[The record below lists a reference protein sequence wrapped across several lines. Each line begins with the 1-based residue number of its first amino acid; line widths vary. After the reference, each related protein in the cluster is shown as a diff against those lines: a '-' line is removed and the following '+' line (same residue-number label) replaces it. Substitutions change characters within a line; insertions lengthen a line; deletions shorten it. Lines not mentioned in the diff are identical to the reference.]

1 MGSRDLFDKGKPYKI
16 LKTSDVREASKKVES
31 SRNIAAQKEERHR
44 FIPQLDY
51 SDPNNFVRFGSA
63 EKYYE
68 DAFDR
73 VLADY
78 PYDGSEAEITEY
90 LNSSSYLDLYI
101 LENEYPRTT
110 GFATIHAGGYTP
122 TAGISGW
129 KAVPTAAKEYITI
142 KGGPHTASGGMASGS
157 MATQFT
163 GANYYDTN
171 IYDTTREV
179 AGDRKGSRLSNLR
192 YNLEDGVT
200 VEFWLKKD
208 SWQTSNT
215 DNINKTAIFDLWN
228 GEITGSTSGGTT
240 SDRSQYGRLL
250 LFLSASGHGDSGA
263 QPFGIHLASGSTVWD
278 ARLGASLTTSS
289 IEGNWEH
296 FAFTFQ
302 SSSADN
308 TLKARL
314 YRSGSFIEEVSSGD
328 IGNFNEVT
336 GSLVAHLGA
345 LQTTPSGNAFQA
357 HVYPSTTYKGYGGLE
372 ASLDEFRYWKTARN
386 GEEIGLNYFTQVR
399 GGANT
404 DIANTELGVYY
415 KFNEGITGTSSTDSI
430 VLDYSGRIS
439 NGVWTGYPGSTARN
453 TGSAIVSASAAVSE
467 FEDPIIRIDN
477 TLVTDAKTTLVES
490 GSVYDYTSNSTL
502 YNRVPGWMQDEDPGT
517 LKQLVQIMTSYMDS
531 LHLQMEELP
540 NLKDNDYVSGSNK
553 PLPVANRLVANYG
566 MQAPEIFADAEILSQ
581 IMSRD
586 EVRNFELEIGGI
598 KDRIYKNI
606 YNNLVYIYKSKGSL
620 KSFRNLIRCYGVDDN
635 VVALNLY
642 ANNTEYKIRDNYD
655 PAVVRKK
662 YVDFNY
668 PDSFAGVVTQQSQ
681 SSNVNASNVTFVSGT
696 VNEYLSTTAEVEV
709 VFPKKATDR
718 ASVVYYESDFLSAS
732 IAGTHVLKTQADDD
746 CYVQAAVA
754 NDAAWGLYAVRLEA
768 DSPDAYFVFKS
779 HRNSTPDF
787 YLTSSVY
794 PNLYDNEKWNFAV
807 RTKNAKRPMSDVVSG
822 SDAGSATDFDI
833 DDTYTILEL
842 YGVNYEG
849 GVLKHE
855 LYLTSS
861 AISNT
866 QYLTSDRRYYMGAQ
880 RTNWTGSIVERSDV
894 KASSLRHWESYVED
908 AAIRA
913 HARDPKNF
921 GSLRPY
927 ESAYLLQSALTGT
940 IVPKFATLAF
950 NWNFE
955 NVTGSD
961 SSGEFLVLDSSSGSI
976 DNFGRYHDNEN
987 NPQFSKT
994 VAYQYPGRAYS
1005 MRTST
1010 TGVVDRMYVS
1020 AERQNAPESISAQDT
1035 VNILTLQD
1043 EQQFT
1048 RDSRPVNYYFS
1059 FEKSMYAT
1067 ITQEIMNFFGS
1078 VVAFNELIG
1087 DPKNR
1092 YRQDYKELGKLRELF
1107 FEKIGNTPDL
1117 DKYVDYYKWI
1127 DNSLSV
1133 MLQQLVPAT
1142 ADFSDGVRTMVES
1155 HVLERN
1161 KYWSKFPTLEM
1172 KVTDPEAAVRGIT
1185 ELKYDWEHGHAPL
1198 GLDDEAEN
1206 CMWWKERAERTTSLI
1221 SSSVASVNTDRE
1233 SQREIIETYR
1243 TGSPGPTLANS
1254 TRTLPT
1260 NTYQGS
1266 TYALRRFDEIYN
1278 LIPDESPLYHGGP
1291 DYSQRKR
1298 YGFITPQIR
1307 TLAVHPKNEFMVIG
1321 PGSPDYGKDCDDAI
1335 IPPEINKKKVSY
1347 AFATDNSSIVLGGP
1361 YEDIGVGD
1369 IYSPFSVYSS
1379 SVQTGYQNT
1388 SVNSG
1393 RKLTDVVSGGISN
1406 MHHDIIG
1413 NDMEVPMQGPFT
1425 EKYVGGNQWRHQD
1438 LVHDPATTG
1447 SSSGAKRAEG
1457 FKLLVNTDN
1466 SLSLTA
1472 PKSSDGSLPAAAVYT
1487 RDEAAKRPVNIR
1499 NIQMTASDIGAYKTT
1514 LPAGTGTPIGPT
1526 PTEFISG
1533 TLRSNIGNFE
1543 NFYDIVQTSG
1553 RSINNAA
1560 LTEQGGFSK
1569 ATVSPTSMPF
1579 VRQVVGTTRPQRG
1592 KHEHVFVQRFSA
1604 PGGPDT
1610 AGDANG
1616 GFGLDFESAEFSPYN
1631 ALPFRNTTVRTPLN
1645 RTLLV
1650 NHARQFGLYSGS
1662 TMTAVDPL
1670 MAPSLT
1676 GSYHKVNRNT
1686 LLRPEL
1692 TGSTGPTR
1700 VWDTADIY
1708 TASNFDNGFVNHE
1721 IPRMETSYA
1730 WITASLV
1737 QSLAYGHGH
1746 PEGIYS
1752 NSSGI
1757 HSSIDFVSSSDVVSY
1772 LHGSGIRRY
1781 GADYLFGGGFAT
1793 SFHQVTHLN
1802 ANIVEPLSA
1811 SEATLGYKTTTPVGF
1826 YVNYGDIDTMP
1837 NNAAN
1842 TESFIQNVLNT
1853 RAVTASVFH
1862 DLNIYRNGYYGYPSW
1877 KQTRTAENKLVRY
1890 YRKNNTITI
1899 NPTPGSARLILGV
1912 GRVKDR
1918 FADLQSFEEPSVD
1931 YSSKPLRFVLGVEDG
1946 SAERTLVLDATY
1958 ANQLAR
1964 FSNRG
1969 LDDLTIGTIDD
1980 RKIHTSYDT
1989 LKKTYLDGALGSDT
2003 TPVKNFFS
2011 LRYKQCVYPAAY
2023 NASLEKVRERENFK
2037 VKFWD
2042 TTRSARTTLG
2052 SEKSSSMG
2060 APYPGLFNQLTQ
2072 SAWAMDASQVFE
2084 AGTIKVA
2091 STADDSAAG
2100 ELQNDYLQVH
2110 NGSKAFIT
2118 ASVLYAR
2125 KHMLFS
2131 TASTV
2136 PVLLDN
2142 PQTGGVA
2149 NTVDASRRQGDI
2161 AIFGG
2166 TALWQAADLAGR
2178 IKTEQKTVKDENGN
2192 EIKAFVKSF
2201 ESDIR
2206 YPIEPDYEKNMS
2218 EAILQNQ
2225 NYSIIPEFRISK
2237 HMELYGIT
2245 QDPLVEN
2252 DQLFEIYGA
2261 SGSLPSSSA
2270 EEGFYSTFSNSDF
2283 MKHFEAIYDDHT
2295 DFKKPAKITLKC
2307 KAIKKFLP
2315 YDGFYP
2321 AQRTIDI
2328 ATQFSKSFGQYIDVD
2343 GGIDGFASE
2352 ASSYPKA
2359 AIRPIL
2365 QPLFAPGIMYNTI
2378 KSGIAVDFG
2387 MYTGSYEVVNNSG
2400 SQASAGELFF
2410 VGRPTSVDNKGRGAS
2425 ENAVGFDKRVPFE
2438 AIVSPLEYIAN
2449 ETFVDMEPHPSAS
2462 MNLTASWSGQGDPLY
2477 SMMASN
2483 FFAES
2488 INMFMPNGQM
2498 SSFISAK
2505 EGEFGSFE
2513 PGKVYAMRIKLRKSF
2528 NQPRTYNDS
2537 STSNSRRNYPFPQ
2550 VLPAEQSDGLR
2561 ETFTM
2566 YSRPSAFGP
2575 PLAGRRFDTAS
2586 PVNIGSKKADPLEGY
2601 NPAYTPPYYDGE
2613 GWCDIIFKAEL
2624 ETHTLAD
2631 IQEKA
2636 KISHWRIDNTQWT
2649 YAAPSANNDLTKPY
2663 DRGAVKQYAM
2673 QLTASLNI
2681 LGQAQVNSIEYDP
2694 VSKRPVLISDDPASN
2709 EPVWVIEPKFETPM
2723 FNFTPTSGALRPIT
2737 EADGN
2742 LTIPTN
2748 GKETVPRGMWHQFG
2762 LPPASPDEGIFMELT
2777 DIPLQWSKNR
2787 VGISTG
2793 DVADNYY
2800 KTEVA
2805 AQGGYESLIDKLK
2818 FSSTKTRL
2826 GNVKEG
2832 HTVSEAI
2839 VAIPFVVEGGER
2851 SFLQIE
2857 RATIDRALLPDPVF
2871 GNPILDY
2878 GDSIATQIEMMKK
2891 YVIPP
2896 PFNFLDFP
2904 DSVDPVAMYFFEF
2917 SHTFDKEDLSY
2928 IWQNLPPK
2936 AGTKIEFSESTISH
2950 PLLVNELMGNV
2961 GAETGRAVQE
2971 ELQWMVFKVKQ
2982 KANID
2987 YYSKRLVSVGTDPSV
3002 GFEFSMGGEPASL
3015 EDVKYSYN
3023 WPYDFFSLVEFANLE
3038 SEIAFE
3044 DPPEVP
3050 NEGYLPEMTAEQAA
3064 SFESGD
3070 SD

>member
-1 MGSRDLFDKGKPYKI
+1 
-16 LKTSDVREASKKVES
+16 
-31 SRNIAAQKEERHR
+31 
-44 FIPQLDY
+44 
-51 SDPNNFVRFGSA
+51 
-63 EKYYE
+63 
-68 DAFDR
+68 
-73 VLADY
+73 
-78 PYDGSEAEITEY
+78 
-90 LNSSSYLDLYI
+90 
-101 LENEYPRTT
+101 
-110 GFATIHAGGYTP
+110 
-122 TAGISGW
+122 
-129 KAVPTAAKEYITI
+129 
-142 KGGPHTASGGMASGS
+142 
-157 MATQFT
+157 
-163 GANYYDTN
+163 
-171 IYDTTREV
+171 
-179 AGDRKGSRLSNLR
+179 
-192 YNLEDGVT
+192 
-200 VEFWLKKD
+200 
-208 SWQTSNT
+208 
-215 DNINKTAIFDLWN
+215 
-228 GEITGSTSGGTT
+228 
-240 SDRSQYGRLL
+240 
-250 LFLSASGHGDSGA
+250 
-263 QPFGIHLASGSTVWD
+263 
-278 ARLGASLTTSS
+278 
-289 IEGNWEH
+289 
-296 FAFTFQ
+296 
-302 SSSADN
+302 
-308 TLKARL
+308 
-314 YRSGSFIEEVSSGD
+314 
-328 IGNFNEVT
+328 
-336 GSLVAHLGA
+336 
-345 LQTTPSGNAFQA
+345 
-357 HVYPSTTYKGYGGLE
+357 
-372 ASLDEFRYWKTARN
+372 
-386 GEEIGLNYFTQVR
+386 
-399 GGANT
+399 
-404 DIANTELGVYY
+404 
-415 KFNEGITGTSSTDSI
+415 
-430 VLDYSGRIS
+430 
-439 NGVWTGYPGSTARN
+439 
-453 TGSAIVSASAAVSE
+453 
-467 FEDPIIRIDN
+467 
-477 TLVTDAKTTLVES
+477 
-490 GSVYDYTSNSTL
+490 
-502 YNRVPGWMQDEDPGT
+502 
-517 LKQLVQIMTSYMDS
+517 
-531 LHLQMEELP
+531 
-540 NLKDNDYVSGSNK
+540 
-553 PLPVANRLVANYG
+553 
-566 MQAPEIFADAEILSQ
+566 
-581 IMSRD
+581 
-586 EVRNFELEIGGI
+586 
-598 KDRIYKNI
+598 
-606 YNNLVYIYKSKGSL
+606 
-620 KSFRNLIRCYGVDDN
+620 
-635 VVALNLY
+635 
-642 ANNTEYKIRDNYD
+642 
-655 PAVVRKK
+655 
-662 YVDFNY
+662 
-668 PDSFAGVVTQQSQ
+668 
-681 SSNVNASNVTFVSGT
+681 
-696 VNEYLSTTAEVEV
+696 
-709 VFPKKATDR
+709 
-718 ASVVYYESDFLSAS
+718 
-732 IAGTHVLKTQADDD
+732 
-746 CYVQAAVA
+746 
-754 NDAAWGLYAVRLEA
+754 
-768 DSPDAYFVFKS
+768 
-779 HRNSTPDF
+779 
-787 YLTSSVY
+787 
-794 PNLYDNEKWNFAV
+794 
-807 RTKNAKRPMSDVVSG
+807 
-822 SDAGSATDFDI
+822 
-833 DDTYTILEL
+833 
-842 YGVNYEG
+842 
-849 GVLKHE
+849 
-855 LYLTSS
+855 
-861 AISNT
+861 
-866 QYLTSDRRYYMGAQ
+866 
-880 RTNWTGSIVERSDV
+880 
-894 KASSLRHWESYVED
+894 
-908 AAIRA
+908 
-913 HARDPKNF
+913 
-921 GSLRPY
+921 
-927 ESAYLLQSALTGT
+927 
-940 IVPKFATLAF
+940 
-950 NWNFE
+950 
-955 NVTGSD
+955 
-961 SSGEFLVLDSSSGSI
+961 
-976 DNFGRYHDNEN
+976 
-987 NPQFSKT
+987 
-994 VAYQYPGRAYS
+994 
-1005 MRTST
+1005 
-1010 TGVVDRMYVS
+1010 
-1020 AERQNAPESISAQDT
+1020 
-1035 VNILTLQD
+1035 
-1043 EQQFT
+1043 
-1048 RDSRPVNYYFS
+1048 
-1059 FEKSMYAT
+1059 
-1067 ITQEIMNFFGS
+1067 
-1078 VVAFNELIG
+1078 
-1087 DPKNR
+1087 
-1092 YRQDYKELGKLRELF
+1092 
-1107 FEKIGNTPDL
+1107 
-1117 DKYVDYYKWI
+1117 
-1127 DNSLSV
+1127 
-1133 MLQQLVPAT
+1133 
-1142 ADFSDGVRTMVES
+1142 
-1155 HVLERN
+1155 
-1161 KYWSKFPTLEM
+1161 
-1172 KVTDPEAAVRGIT
+1172 
-1185 ELKYDWEHGHAPL
+1185 
-1198 GLDDEAEN
+1198 
-1206 CMWWKERAERTTSLI
+1206 
-1221 SSSVASVNTDRE
+1221 
-1233 SQREIIETYR
+1233 
-1243 TGSPGPTLANS
+1243 
-1254 TRTLPT
+1254 
-1260 NTYQGS
+1260 
-1266 TYALRRFDEIYN
+1266 
-1278 LIPDESPLYHGGP
+1278 
-1291 DYSQRKR
+1291 
-1298 YGFITPQIR
+1298 
-1307 TLAVHPKNEFMVIG
+1307 
-1321 PGSPDYGKDCDDAI
+1321 
-1335 IPPEINKKKVSY
+1335 
-1347 AFATDNSSIVLGGP
+1347 
-1361 YEDIGVGD
+1361 
-1369 IYSPFSVYSS
+1369 
-1379 SVQTGYQNT
+1379 
-1388 SVNSG
+1388 
-1393 RKLTDVVSGGISN
+1393 
-1406 MHHDIIG
+1406 
-1413 NDMEVPMQGPFT
+1413 
-1425 EKYVGGNQWRHQD
+1425 
-1438 LVHDPATTG
+1438 
-1447 SSSGAKRAEG
+1447 
-1457 FKLLVNTDN
+1457 
-1466 SLSLTA
+1466 
-1472 PKSSDGSLPAAAVYT
+1472 
-1487 RDEAAKRPVNIR
+1487 
-1499 NIQMTASDIGAYKTT
+1499 
-1514 LPAGTGTPIGPT
+1514 
-1526 PTEFISG
+1526 
-1533 TLRSNIGNFE
+1533 
-1543 NFYDIVQTSG
+1543 
-1553 RSINNAA
+1553 
-1560 LTEQGGFSK
+1560 
-1569 ATVSPTSMPF
+1569 
-1579 VRQVVGTTRPQRG
+1579 
-1592 KHEHVFVQRFSA
+1592 
-1604 PGGPDT
+1604 
-1610 AGDANG
+1610 
-1616 GFGLDFESAEFSPYN
+1616 
-1631 ALPFRNTTVRTPLN
+1631 
-1645 RTLLV
+1645 
-1650 NHARQFGLYSGS
+1650 
-1662 TMTAVDPL
+1662 

-1737 QSLAYGHGH
+1737 HSLAYGHGH

-1772 LHGSGIRRY
+1772 LASATQRRFGS
-1781 GADYLFGGGFAT
+1781 DYKTEFPD
-1793 SFHQVTHLN
+1793 SFTNGTEQHQTTHLN
-1802 ANIVEPLSA
+1802 TNIVEPLSA

-1826 YVNYGDIDTMP
+1826 YYNYGDIDTMP
-1837 NNAAN
+1837 NSSPLIGLGAPTAR
-1842 TESFIQNVLNT
+1842 IQNN
-1853 RAVTASVFH
+1853 AFVTASALH
-1862 DLNIYRNGYYGYPSW
+1862 ELIIYRNGYYGYPSW
-1877 KQTRTAENKLVRY
+1877 KQTRTAENKLVRH

-1946 SAERTLVLDATY
+1946 STERTLVLDATY

-1980 RKIHTSYDT
+1980 REIHTSYNT

-2084 AGTIKVA
+2084 AGAIKVA

-2149 NTVDASRRQGDI
+2149 NSVDASRRQGDI

-2218 EAILQNQ
+2218 EAILQSQ

-2270 EEGFYSTFSNSDF
+2270 EEGFYNTFSNSDF

-2295 DFKKPAKITLKC
+2295 DFKKPTKITLKC

-2352 ASSYPKA
+2352 ASNFPKA

-2400 SQASAGELFF
+2400 SQANAGELFF
-2410 VGRPTSVDNKGRGAS
+2410 VGRPTSVDGNGRGDSAR
-2425 ENAVGFDKRVPFE
+2425 ATGFDKRVPFE
-2438 AIVSPLEYIAN
+2438 AIISPLEYIAN

-2505 EGEFGSFE
+2505 ESEFASFE

-2537 STSNSRRNYPFPQ
+2537 STANNRKNYPFPQ
-2550 VLPAEQSDGLR
+2550 VLPAEQNDGLR

-2575 PLAGRRFDTAS
+2575 PLAGRRFDTGS
-2586 PVNIGSKKADPLEGY
+2586 PVNIGTKKADPLEGY

-2649 YAAPSANNDLTKPY
+2649 YAAPSAANDLTKPY
-2663 DRGAVKQYAM
+2663 DRGYVKQYAM
-2673 QLTASLNI
+2673 QLTASLNV

-2694 VSKRPVLISDDPASN
+2694 TSKRPVLISDDPASN

-2777 DIPLQWSKNR
+2777 DIPLQWAKNR

-2793 DVADNYY
+2793 DVAENYY
-2800 KTEVA
+2800 KTEVST
-2805 AQGGYESLIDKLK
+2805 QGGYESLIDKLK

-2851 SFLQIE
+2851 NFLQID

-2904 DSVDPVAMYFFEF
+2904 DSVDPIAMYFFEF

-2961 GAETGRAVQE
+2961 GAETGRAIQE

-3002 GFEFSMGGEPASL
+3002 GFDFSMGGKPASL
-3015 EDVKYSYN
+3015 EDIKYSYN

>member
-1 MGSRDLFDKGKPYKI
+1 MGSRDLFDKGKPHKI
-16 LKTSDVREASKKVES
+16 LKTSDVRKTSKKVES
-31 SRNIAAQKEERHR
+31 SRNIAAQKEERQR
-44 FIPQLDY
+44 FVPQIDY
-51 SDPNNFVRFGSA
+51 SDPNNFARFGSA

-90 LNSSSYLDLYI
+90 LNSSSYLDLYV

-110 GFATIHAGGYTP
+110 GFITIHAGGYTP

-129 KAVPTAAKEYITI
+129 KAVATAAKEYITI

-157 MATQFT
+157 MAMQFT
-163 GANYYDTN
+163 GANYYDTD
-171 IYDTTREV
+171 IYDTAREI

-228 GEITGSTSGGTT
+228 GEITGTNGQDNT
-240 SDRSQYGRLL
+240 QYGRLL
-250 LFLSASGHGDSGA
+250 LFLSASGHGDEGA

-278 ARLGASLTTSS
+278 ARLGASITTSS

-302 SSSADN
+302 SSSADS

-314 YRSGSFIEEVSSGD
+314 YRSGSFVEEVSSGD

-372 ASLDEFRYWKTARN
+372 ASMDEFRFWKVART
-386 GEEIGLNYFTQVR
+386 GEDIGLNYFTQVR
-399 GGANT
+399 GGTNTDTANT
-404 DIANTELGVYY
+404 DLGVYY
-415 KFNEGITGTSSTDSI
+415 KFNEGTTGTSSIDSI

-453 TGSAIVSASAAVSE
+453 TGSAIVSASAATSE

-477 TLVTDAKTTLVES
+477 TLVTDARTTLVES
-490 GSVYDYTSNSTL
+490 GSVYDYTSNSNL
-502 YNRVPGWMQDEDPGT
+502 YNRVPGWIQDEDPGT

-635 VVALNLY
+635 VVSLNLY
-642 ANNTEYKIRDNYD
+642 ANNTEYKVRDNYD

-668 PDSFAGVVTQQSQ
+668 PDSWAGVVTQQSQ
-681 SSNVNASNVTFVSGT
+681 SSNVNASNVTFISGT
-696 VNEYLSTTAEVEV
+696 VNEYLATTAEVEV
-709 VFPKKATDR
+709 LFPKKVTDR
-718 ASVVYYESDFLSAS
+718 ASAAYYNATFLSSS
-732 IAGTHVLKTQADDD
+732 IAGTHVLNTQGDDD
-746 CYVQAAVA
+746 CFVQVAVA
-754 NDAAWGLYAVRLEA
+754 NDAAWGLYAVKIDSE
-768 DSPDAYFVFKS
+768 SPDAYFVFKS

-794 PNLYDNEKWNFAV
+794 PSLYDNEKWNFAV
-807 RTKNAKRPMSDVVSG
+807 RTRNAKYPVSDRASG
-822 SDAGSATDFDI
+822 SHAGSATDYDV
-833 DDTYTILEL
+833 DDTYTVLEL

-849 GVLKHE
+849 GVLKNE

-880 RTNWTGSIVERSDV
+880 RTNWTGSVVQRSDV

-927 ESAYLLQSALTGT
+927 QSAYLMQTVLTGT
-940 IVPKFATLAF
+940 IVPEFATLTF
-950 NWNFE
+950 NWDFE

-961 SSGEFLVLDSSSGSI
+961 SDGEFLVLDRSSGSI

-994 VAYQYPGRAYS
+994 IAYQYPGRAYD

-1010 TGVVDRMYVS
+1010 TGVIDRAYIS

-1035 VNILTLQD
+1035 VSILTLQD
-1043 EQQFT
+1043 EVQFT

-1142 ADFSDGVRTMVES
+1142 ADFSEGIRTMVES

-1206 CMWWKERAERTTSLI
+1206 CMWWKERAERTTPLI

-1233 SQREIIETYR
+1233 AQREIIETYR
-1243 TGSPGPTLANS
+1243 TGSPGPTLAQS
-1254 TRTLPT
+1254 TKTLPT
-1260 NTYQGS
+1260 TTYQGS

-1278 LIPDESPLYHGGP
+1278 LVPDESPLYHGGP

-1307 TLAVHPKNEFMVIG
+1307 TFPIASDNNITLIDA
-1321 PGSPDYGKDCDDAI
+1321 GSPDYGKDCDDAVV
-1335 IPPEINKKKVSY
+1335 PPELDKKKVSY
-1347 AFATDNSSIVLGGP
+1347 AFETTNKSAILGGP

-1379 SVQTGYQNT
+1379 SVQTGYQN
-1388 SVNSG
+1388 SPIAPSAGSG
-1393 RKLTDVVSGGISN
+1393 KLTDVVSGGISN

-1447 SSSGAKRAEG
+1447 SSNGTKRAEG
-1457 FKLLVNTDN
+1457 FLLQAQNDN
-1466 SLSLTA
+1466 SLRLIAPTSHTA
-1472 PKSSDGSLPAAAVYT
+1472 AGLRRPYAVYT

-1553 RSINNAA
+1553 RSINNAG
-1560 LTEQGGFSK
+1560 LTENDGFSK
-1569 ATVSPTSMPF
+1569 TTVSPSAQSYTQ
-1579 VRQVVGTTRPQRG
+1579 QVVGTLKPQRG

-1631 ALPFRNTTVRTPLN
+1631 ALPFRNTSVRTPLN
-1645 RTLLV
+1645 RTLLTR
-1650 NHARQFGLYSGS
+1650 HARQFGIYNDAA
-1662 TMTAVDPL
+1662 TADLALDPL
-1670 MAPSLT
+1670 TAPRLT
-1676 GSYHKVNRNT
+1676 GSYHKTNRNT
-1686 LLRPEL
+1686 LNRIVFGGTADYSLGEQYATPE
-1692 TGSTGPTR
+1692 TGSFR
-1700 VWDTADIY
+1700 
-1708 TASNFDNGFVNHE
+1708 DNGFISHE

-1730 WITASLV
+1730 WITSSLV

-1757 HSSIDFVSSSDVVSY
+1757 HSSIDFVSSSDIVSY
-1772 LHGSGIRRY
+1772 LHGSGVRRY
-1781 GADYLFGGGFAT
+1781 GADYLFGAGA
-1793 SFHQVTHLN
+1793 SSSPFHQVTHLN

-1811 SEATLGYKTTTPVGF
+1811 SEATLGYETTTPAGF
-1826 YVNYGDIDTMP
+1826 YINYGNIDTMP
-1837 NNAAN
+1837 NTAVNN
-1842 TESFIQNVLNT
+1842 ESFIQSALNNS
-1853 RAVTASVFH
+1853 AVTASVLH

-1877 KQTRTAENKLVRY
+1877 KQTRTAENKLVRH

-1899 NPTPGSARLILGV
+1899 NPTPGSARIISGF
-1912 GRVKDR
+1912 GRIKDR
-1918 FADLQSFEEPSVD
+1918 FGSLQSFEEPPVD
-1931 YSSKPLRFVLGVEDG
+1931 YSSRPLHYVLGVESGDTVK
-1946 SAERTLVLDATY
+1946 TLTINATY
-1958 ANQLAR
+1958 GNDLTR

-1969 LDDLTIGTIDD
+1969 LDDLTFSLASVDTP
-1980 RKIHTSYDT
+1980 YDT
-1989 LKKTYLDGALGSDT
+1989 LKKTYLNNAMESET
-2003 TPVKNFFS
+2003 SPVKRFFS
-2011 LRYKQCVYPAAY
+2011 LQYRQDVYPAAY
-2023 NASLEKVRERENFK
+2023 NVGMEKVRERENFK

-2042 TTRSARTTLG
+2042 NTRSSRTTLG

-2060 APYPGLFNQLTQ
+2060 APYFGLFNQLTQ

-2084 AGTIKVA
+2084 AGAIKVA
-2091 STADDSAAG
+2091 STADESAAG

-2118 ASVLYAR
+2118 ASVLYSR

-2131 TASTV
+2131 TSSTV

-2149 NTVDASRRQGDI
+2149 NTVDPSRRQGDI
-2161 AIFGG
+2161 AIYGG
-2166 TALWQAADLAGR
+2166 TALWEAATLAGR
-2178 IKTEQKTVKDENGN
+2178 VTTEEKIIQDADGN
-2192 EIKAFVKSF
+2192 KVPALVKSF
-2201 ESDIR
+2201 ESDVR
-2206 YPIEPDYEKNMS
+2206 YPIEPDYEKNMAD
-2218 EAILQNQ
+2218 AILQSQ
-2225 NYSIIPEFRISK
+2225 RYSIIPEFRISK
-2237 HMELYGIT
+2237 HMELYGTT
-2245 QDPLVEN
+2245 QDFLIEN
-2252 DQLFEIYGA
+2252 DQIFEIYGA

-2270 EEGFYSTFSNSDF
+2270 EQDFYKTYSNSDF
-2283 MKHFEAIYDDHT
+2283 MKHFETLYEDHT
-2295 DFKKPAKITLKC
+2295 DFRKPTKITLRC

-2321 AQRTIDI
+2321 AQRTIDL
-2328 ATQFSKSFGQYIDVD
+2328 ATQFSKSYGAYINVD

-2359 AIRPIL
+2359 AIRPLL
-2365 QPLFAPGIMYNTI
+2365 QPMFAPGILYNTI
-2378 KSGIAVDFG
+2378 KSGIAVDYG

-2400 SQASAGELFF
+2400 SQANAGELFF
-2410 VGRPTSVDNKGRGAS
+2410 VGRPISIDGKGRGTS
-2425 ENAVGFDKRVPFE
+2425 ERAVGFDKRVPFE
-2438 AIVSPLEYIAN
+2438 AIVSPLEHIAN

-2483 FFAES
+2483 FLAES

-2498 SSFISAK
+2498 SSFVSAK
-2505 EGEFGSFE
+2505 ESEFDSFE
-2513 PGKVYAMRIKLRKSF
+2513 PGKVYAMRIKMRKSF
-2528 NQPRTYNDS
+2528 NQPRTFEA
-2537 STSNSRRNYPFPQ
+2537 NSKNTYPFPQ
-2550 VLPAEQSDGLR
+2550 VRPEETDTGLR

-2575 PLAGRRFDTAS
+2575 PLSGRRFDTGS
-2586 PVNIGSKKADPLEGY
+2586 PVNIGTSKADPLSGY

-2636 KISHWRIDNTQWT
+2636 KVSHWRIDNLQWT
-2649 YAAPSANNDLTKPY
+2649 YASPSAANDLTMPY
-2663 DRGAVKQYAM
+2663 DRGAVKGYAM
-2673 QLTASLNI
+2673 QVTASLNV
-2681 LGQAQVNSIEYDP
+2681 LGQAQVNSIEYDADTG
-2694 VSKRPVLISDDPASN
+2694 RPILISDAPASN

-2762 LPPASPDEGIFMELT
+2762 LPPSSPDEGIFMELT
-2777 DIPLQWSKNR
+2777 DIPKQWAKNR
-2787 VGISTG
+2787 LSVASGQ
-2793 DVADNYY
+2793 VADDYY
-2800 KTEVA
+2800 KTETA
-2805 AQGGYESLIDKLK
+2805 AQDGFESLIDKLK
-2818 FSSTKTRL
+2818 FTNTKTRL
-2826 GNVKEG
+2826 GEVKQG

-2839 VAIPFVVEGGER
+2839 VAVPFIVDGGTRNFFE
-2851 SFLQIE
+2851 ID
-2857 RATIDRALLPDPVF
+2857 RATIDQVIIGDPISGDPVR
-2871 GNPILDY
+2871 DY
-2878 GDSIATQIEMMKK
+2878 GDSISTQVDMMRK

-2896 PFNFLDFP
+2896 TFNFLDFP

-2936 AGTKIEFSESTISH
+2936 AGTKIEMSESSITH
-2950 PLLVNELMGNV
+2950 PLLTNELMGKT
-2961 GAETGRAVQE
+2961 GGETGRAIQN

-2982 KANID
+2982 KANVD
-2987 YYSKRLVSVGTDPSV
+2987 YYGKRLVSVGTDKSV
-3002 GFEFSMGGEPASL
+3002 GFEFSMGGKPASL
-3015 EDVKYSYN
+3015 EEVKYSYN
-3023 WPYDFFSLVEFANLE
+3023 WPYDFFSLVEFANIE
-3038 SEIAFE
+3038 SEISFE
-3044 DPPEVP
+3044 NPPEVP
-3050 NEGYLPEMTAEQAA
+3050 NESYLPELTAEQAA
-3064 SFESGD
+3064 SFESD
-3070 SD
+3070 

>member
-31 SRNIAAQKEERHR
+31 SKNIAAKKEERHR

-228 GEITGSTSGGTT
+228 GEITGTNGQDNT
-240 SDRSQYGRLL
+240 QYGRLL
-250 LFLSASGHGDSGA
+250 LFLSASGHGDEGA

-278 ARLGASLTTSS
+278 ARLGASITTSS

-302 SSSADN
+302 SSSADS

-399 GGANT
+399 GGTNT
-404 DIANTELGVYY
+404 DTANTELGVYY
-415 KFNEGITGTSSTDSI
+415 KFNEGITGTSSIDSI

-453 TGSAIVSASAAVSE
+453 TGSAMVSASAATSE

-477 TLVTDAKTTLVES
+477 SLVTDAKTALVES

-517 LKQLVQIMTSYMDS
+517 LKQLMQIMTSYMDS

-540 NLKDNDYVSGSNK
+540 SLKDNDYVSGSNK

-635 VVALNLY
+635 VVSLNLY
-642 ANNTEYKIRDNYD
+642 ANNTEYKVRDNYD

-668 PDSFAGVVTQQSQ
+668 PDSWAGVVTQQSQ

-718 ASVVYYESDFLSAS
+718 ASVVYYDSNFYSAS
-732 IAGTHVLKTQADDD
+732 IAGTHVLKAQADDD

-754 NDAAWGLYAVRLEA
+754 NDAAWGLYAVKIDT

-807 RTKNAKRPMSDVVSG
+807 RTRNAKRPMSDVVSG

-880 RTNWTGSIVERSDV
+880 RTNWTGSVVEQSDI

-950 NWNFE
+950 NWSFE

-987 NPQFSKT
+987 NPQLSKT

-1010 TGVVDRMYVS
+1010 TGVVDRMYIS

-1107 FEKIGNTPDL
+1107 FEKVGNTPDL

-1142 ADFSDGVRTMVES
+1142 ADFSDGIRTMVES

-1206 CMWWKERAERTTSLI
+1206 CMWWKERAERTTPLI

-1233 SQREIIETYR
+1233 AQREIIETYR
-1243 TGSPGPTLANS
+1243 TGSPGPTLAQS
-1254 TRTLPT
+1254 TKTLPT
-1260 NTYQGS
+1260 TTYQGS

-1278 LIPDESPLYHGGP
+1278 LVPDESPLYDGGP
-1291 DYSQRKR
+1291 DFSQRKR

-1307 TLAVHPKNEFMVIG
+1307 LFNPGNNYTHAIIEAGSLEF
-1321 PGSPDYGKDCDDAI
+1321 GKDCDDAI
-1335 IPPEINKKKVSY
+1335 VPPELDKKKVSY
-1347 AFATDNSSIVLGGP
+1347 KFAVTNNSINLGGP
-1361 YEDIGVGD
+1361 YEDMGVGD

-1379 SVQTGYQNT
+1379 SVQTGYQDTILKSGT
-1388 SVNSG
+1388 S
-1393 RKLTDVVSGGISN
+1393 RKLTTVGSIGISG

-1447 SSSGAKRAEG
+1447 SSNGEKRAEG
-1457 FKLLVNTDN
+1457 FKLTVTGDGDLF
-1466 SLSLTA
+1466 LA
-1472 PKSSDGSLPAAAVYT
+1472 ARGSSPSAVYT

-1553 RSINNAA
+1553 RSINNAG
-1560 LTEQGGFSK
+1560 LTENDGFSK
-1569 ATVSPTSMPF
+1569 AAIAPDASAGSYVETLVSTEK
-1579 VRQVVGTTRPQRG
+1579 PQRG

-1631 ALPFRNTTVRTPLN
+1631 ALPFRNTLVRTPLN

-1692 TGSTGPTR
+1692 TGSTSRTS

-1757 HSSIDFVSSSDVVSY
+1757 HSSIDFVSASDVVSY
-1772 LHGSGIRRY
+1772 DDGARRY
-1781 GADYLFGGGFAT
+1781 GSDYLFGTNTQA
-1793 SFHQVTHLN
+1793 FHQTTHLN
-1802 ANIVEPLSA
+1802 TNIVEPLSA
-1811 SEATLGYKTTTPVGF
+1811 SEATLGYETTTPVGF
-1826 YVNYGDIDTMP
+1826 YINYGNIDTMP
-1837 NNAAN
+1837 NNAVN
-1842 TESFIQNVLNT
+1842 NESFIQ
-1853 RAVTASVFH
+1853 RARNLPGTTASVFH
-1862 DLNIYRNGYYGYPSW
+1862 DLNVYRNGYYGYPSW
-1877 KQTRTAENKLVRY
+1877 KQTRTAENKLVRH

-1899 NPTPGSARLILGV
+1899 NPTPGSARLILGI

-1931 YSSKPLRFVLGVEDG
+1931 YSSKPIRFVLGVEDG
-1946 SAERTLVLDATY
+1946 STERTLVLDATY

-1980 RKIHTSYDT
+1980 REIHTSYDT

-2072 SAWAMDASQVFE
+2072 SAWAMDASEVFE
-2084 AGTIKVA
+2084 AGAIKVA

-2166 TALWQAADLAGR
+2166 TALWEAADLAGR
-2178 IKTEQKTVKDENGN
+2178 IKTEQKTAKDENGN
-2192 EIKAFVKSF
+2192 ETRTFIKSF

-2218 EAILQNQ
+2218 EAILQSQ
-2225 NYSIIPEFRISK
+2225 DYSIIPEFRISR

-2270 EEGFYSTFSNSDF
+2270 EEGFYKTFSNSDF

-2295 DFKKPAKITLKC
+2295 DFRKPTKITLKC

-2321 AQRTIDI
+2321 AQRTVDI

-2400 SQASAGELFF
+2400 SQANAGELFF
-2410 VGRPTSVDNKGRGAS
+2410 VGRPISVDGDGRGDSAR
-2425 ENAVGFDKRVPFE
+2425 ATGFDKRVPFE
-2438 AIVSPLEYIAN
+2438 AIISPLEHIAN

-2498 SSFISAK
+2498 SSFVSAK
-2505 EGEFGSFE
+2505 ESEFASFE
-2513 PGKVYAMRIKLRKSF
+2513 PGKVYAMRIKMRKSF
-2528 NQPRTYNDS
+2528 NQPRTYNGS
-2537 STSNSRRNYPFPQ
+2537 ATANNKRNYPFPQ
-2550 VLPAEQSDGLR
+2550 ARPEETDDGLR

-2575 PLAGRRFDTAS
+2575 PLAGRRFDTGS
-2586 PVNIGSKKADPLEGY
+2586 PVNIGTKKADPLMGY

-2636 KISHWRIDNTQWT
+2636 KISHWRIDNLQWT
-2649 YAAPSANNDLTKPY
+2649 YASPSAANDFTMPY
-2663 DRGAVKQYAM
+2663 DRAAVRGYAM
-2673 QLTASLNI
+2673 QVTASLNI

-2694 VSKRPVLISDDPASN
+2694 VSSRPVLISDDPASN

-2777 DIPLQWSKNR
+2777 DIPLQWAKNR
-2787 VGISTG
+2787 VAAATG
-2793 DVADNYY
+2793 ETADIYY
-2800 KTEVA
+2800 KTEA
-2805 AQGGYESLIDKLK
+2805 TAQGGYESLIDKLK
-2818 FSSTKTRL
+2818 FASTKTRL
-2826 GNVKEG
+2826 GDVKLG

-2839 VAIPFVVEGGER
+2839 VAIPFVVEAGER
-2851 SFLQIE
+2851 NFLQIE

-3002 GFEFSMGGEPASL
+3002 GFEFSMGGKPASL
-3015 EDVKYSYN
+3015 EEVKYSYN
-3023 WPYDFFSLVEFANLE
+3023 WPYDFFSLVEFANIE

-3050 NEGYLPEMTAEQAA
+3050 NEGYLPEMTTEQAA
-3064 SFESGD
+3064 SFESGG
-3070 SD
+3070 SDESA